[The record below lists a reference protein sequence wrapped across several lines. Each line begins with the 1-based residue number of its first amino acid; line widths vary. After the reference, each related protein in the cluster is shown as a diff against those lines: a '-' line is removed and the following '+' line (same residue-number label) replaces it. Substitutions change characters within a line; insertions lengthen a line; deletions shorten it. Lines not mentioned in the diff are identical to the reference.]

1 MGHGFCV
8 RKQLRNG
15 LNNSWPF
22 WRMAKKNKVSKVK
35 KKKKV
40 WSYDKEL
47 LLCMLSRFSCV
58 WLFMTLWTVAHQ
70 APVSTGILQARVLE
84 WVAVLS
90 SKGASGLKD
99 WTYVSPLLHW
109 QAGSS
114 PLVAPRKPLTP
125 AWFYLFIYLL
135 FIYFLMLI
143 SLFGYSRS

>member
-8 RKQLRNG
+8 RKQIRNG

-35 KKKKV
+35 KKKRHDHMIR
-40 WSYDKEL
+40 SY
-47 LLCMLSRFSCV
+47 CCVCCRFSCV

-70 APVSTGILQARVLE
+70 APLSMGILQARVLE
-84 WVAVLS
+84 WVALLS
-90 SKGASGLKD
+90 SKGASGLED

-114 PLVAPRKPLTP
+114 PLVAPWKPLTP
-125 AWFYLFIYLL
+125 AWSLFIYLFLIYL
-135 FIYFLMLI
+135 FFNAYFFIWL
-143 SLFGYSRS
+143 